1 MRLRIRR
8 SICLSRNNFSRR
20 PSGACGMDR
29 GYALLVLMMMAT
41 ILLVSLTVALPSV
54 YLEGQRE
61 REEELIFRGNEY
73 ARAIALFHR
82 QFNRFPRTVEDL
94 LRTNGIRFLRHAYKD
109 PMKEGDGAGVF
120 VPAEDELLFALAL
133 AFKVNARQCH
143 GEGDEQDCGHH
154 HQDQQRVAAV
164 HAARAGGATRKVI
177 ARKADRP
184 SDAKSHLQSEW
195 ISA

>member
-94 LRTNGIRFLRHAYKD
+94 LRTNGIRFLRHAYKRS
-109 PMKEGDGAGVF
+109 E
-120 VPAEDELLFALAL
+120 EHTSE
-133 AFKVNARQCH
+133 
-143 GEGDEQDCGHH
+143 
-154 HQDQQRVAAV
+154 
-164 HAARAGGATRKVI
+164 
-177 ARKADRP
+177 
-184 SDAKSHLQSEW
+184 LQSLAYLVCRLLLEKKKKHLSE
-195 ISA
+195 ISHDPTFSAQSLLYPPHTQQPRHATLHSRATPDQGTVVLLPA